1 MGERRPIGDARKG
14 EREKRDWIGARG
26 RDSTEWINEDGS
38 NSEAEVRERVDEGW
52 WKRESLEVEERG

>member
-26 RDSTEWINEDGS
+26 RISTEWINEDGS